1 MKTLRLRF
9 VTRYPADHFLQG
21 GVREGRSRLV
31 AQALQHP
38 FHRENHRAH
47 RGNLIHQI
55 SLTKYWYSNS
65 VLYLLEYSVL
75 FAKTARR

>member
-1 MKTLRLRF
+1 MF
-9 VTRYPADHFLQG
+9 E
-21 GVREGRSRLV
+21 REGLDLWLKPYSILSTAKTTGLIEV
-31 AQALQHP
+31 I
-38 FHRENHRAH
+38 
-47 RGNLIHQI
+47 IHQI